1 MTQGDWQGR
10 REAARG
16 RHAARYDD
24 AESRSYAGI
33 QGLGVLDAAERQ
45 ACLQDVLAAHPLG
58 PGLDVLD
65 VGAGS
70 GALCSVLA
78 QLPQV
83 TLTALEPSPAM
94 LARLRERPELASVR
108 SVQGHCD
115 QPGDVDLFPAGS
127 FDVVASR
134 QTVNGLHDP
143 LTAFRNWRQWLRPG
157 GVVIAID
164 GLYGRDAW
172 QGDWAEE
179 VDVLPL
185 AACQSMATV
194 PYLLE
199 SVGFRIRTVQR
210 MAAVNLLPT
219 TRTPRYV
226 VVAER

>member
-1 MTQGDWQGR
+1 MSDWRLR
-10 REAARG
+10 RDAARA

-24 AESRSYAGI
+24 AESRRYAATP
-33 QGLGVLDAAERQ
+33 GLGVLDAAERQ
-45 ACLQDVLAAHPLG
+45 AYADDLQGVHPLG
-58 PGLDVLD
+58 AGLRVLD

-78 QLPQV
+78 VLPQV
-83 TLTALEPSPAM
+83 TLTALEPSASM
-94 LARLRERPELASVR
+94 LERLREQPDLAAVR
-108 SVQGHCD
+108 TVQGHCD
-115 QPGDVDLFPAGS
+115 QWGDADLFPTGA

-134 QTVNGLHDP
+134 QAINGLHDP
-143 LTAFRNWRQWLRPG
+143 LRAFGHWRRWLKPG

-164 GLYGRDAW
+164 GLYDRDAW
-172 QGDWAEE
+172 PGDWAEE

-185 AACQSMATV
+185 SACQSMATV

-199 SVGFRIRTVQR
+199 AAGFKILAVQR
-210 MAAVNLLPT
+210 MTRVNALPA